1 MRVRSLMTAGS
12 LGLAVGG
19 VGFVTSCKP
28 DETLNPTLTGAN
40 FKKDDNN
47 GDHLVFA
54 DRSETPALVKNVMA
68 GVGVYTLLSSDD
80 KLAKSPDFV
89 FGGSTDGAGLW
100 RNPDDTYTL
109 LVNNEDNFAV
119 SRLTLDK
126 HFRPVSG
133 EYVVNSD
140 NGTARLCSATLAT
153 PAEHGFGPVFLTA
166 GESSV
171 ESMIRAVNPLG
182 SKNSSQAV
190 TAFGRWSA
198 EQALPLPATAFPGR
212 TVVVIGDDDSGAS
225 GGQVALYVGNSI
237 GDLDGGKLFVMARAN
252 DDTRET
258 NLTVGNSYPVVFKQI
273 PNQKTLTGAQINA
286 QATTLK
292 ALVFGR
298 VEDVDYRRGGSGRE
312 LYFVV
317 TGQNTTGVNAD
328 KSRAKY
334 GRIYKL
340 TLDAAD
346 PTQGSLELLLDGDD
360 RTGPA
365 KTFENPDNIVA
376 TTNYL
381 YVMED
386 PNGYGDETHDSYLY
400 QFNLAT
406 KQLKVVLEL
415 DHRRDKPDAAKYN
428 VGGLSKLGDWEGSG
442 MIDISDET
450 DEPGTFLFGV
460 QAHTW
465 TGEQYRNPDKG
476 TIRVNESQAS
486 QLLLLRNLPR

>member
-1 MRVRSLMTAGS
+1 
-12 LGLAVGG
+12 
-19 VGFVTSCKP
+19 
-28 DETLNPTLTGAN
+28 
-40 FKKDDNN
+40 
-47 GDHLVFA
+47 
-54 DRSETPALVKNVMA
+54 
-68 GVGVYTLLSSDD
+68 
-80 KLAKSPDFV
+80 
-89 FGGSTDGAGLW
+89 
-100 RNPDDTYTL
+100 
-109 LVNNEDNFAV
+109 
-119 SRLTLDK
+119 
-126 HFRPVSG
+126 VSG
-133 EYVVNSD
+133 EYLVNSD
-140 NGTARLCSATLAT
+140 NGTSRLCSATLAT
-153 PAEHGFGPVFLTA
+153 PAVQGFGPLFLTA

-182 SKNSSQAV
+182 ARNSSQPV
-190 TAFGRWSA
+190 TALGRWSA

-237 GDLDGGKLFVMARAN
+237 GDLDSGKLFVMARAN

-258 NLTVGNSYPVVFKQI
+258 NMTVGTSYPVVFKQI

-286 QATTLK
+286 QSTSLK
-292 ALVFGR
+292 ALVLGR

-328 KSRAKY
+328 KSRSKY

-346 PTQGSLELLLDGDD
+346 PTKGSLEVVLDGDD
-360 RTGPA
+360 RAGTA
-365 KTFENPDNIVA
+365 KAFQNPDNIVA

-381 YVMED
+381 YFMED

-406 KQLKVVLEL
+406 KQLKVVFEL
-415 DHRRDKPDAAKYN
+415 DHRRDKADAAKYN
-428 VGGLSKLGDWEGSG
+428 VGGLSKFGDWESSG

-450 DEPGTFLFGV
+450 DEPGTFLIGV

-465 TGEQYRNPDKG
+465 TGDRYKNPDKG
-476 TIRVNESQAS
+476 TLRAAENQAS
-486 QLLLLRNLPR
+486 QLLVLRNLPR